1 MLESRLKGLNF
12 GISLDPIRL
21 SLVVPDFGV
30 ENKQKKKIKT
40 HPNTSFPPFFLMVR
54 TKIASTLS

>member
-1 MLESRLKGLNF
+1 MLESRLKGINF

-30 ENKQKKKIKT
+30 ENKQKKKTKT
-40 HPNTSFPPFFLMVR
+40 HARIQSFPPFFFS
-54 TKIASTLS
+54 KIASTLS